1 MGRHLKYSPT
11 QKIGVLRITSP
22 AGLGEIL
29 WRNRMEM
36 RTVFHKKLREIQDD
50 ILVMGSMVNKA
61 VIRSVEALM
70 NRDLGL
76 ADHIISDDRKIN
88 AKRFEIEEKCIELI
102 ATQQPMAG
110 DLRIIIAI
118 LNITTEIERIGDYAV
133 GIARVVI
140 MIGNEPPLKPLIDIP
155 QMADRTADML
165 RRSLDAFIYRDAE
178 AAMAIIGEDDM
189 VDHLYDQV
197 FRELLIFMAEDP
209 RTITRA
215 TRLMWV
221 AHNLERAADR
231 VTNIC
236 ERVVFV
242 VTGKMEEIGASRY

>member
-1 MGRHLKYSPT
+1 
-11 QKIGVLRITSP
+11 
-22 AGLGEIL
+22 
-29 WRNRMEM
+29 M
-36 RTVFHKKLREIQDD
+36 RTAFHKSLREIQDD
-50 ILVMGSMVNKA
+50 ILDMGSMVDKA
-61 VIRSVEALM
+61 IVRSVEALK
-70 NRDLGL
+70 NRDLEL
-76 ADHIISDDRKIN
+76 AGQTITDDQKIN
-88 AKRFEIEEKCIELI
+88 AKRFEIEEKCVELI
-102 ATQQPMAG
+102 ATQQPMAS

-133 GIARVVI
+133 GIARIVI
-140 MIGNEPPLKPLIDIP
+140 MIGNEPPIKPLIDIP

-178 AAMAIIGEDDM
+178 AAKKISSEDDM

-197 FRELLIFMAEDP
+197 FRELLTFMAEDP

-215 TRLMWV
+215 TRLIWV

-236 ERVVFV
+236 ERVVFI